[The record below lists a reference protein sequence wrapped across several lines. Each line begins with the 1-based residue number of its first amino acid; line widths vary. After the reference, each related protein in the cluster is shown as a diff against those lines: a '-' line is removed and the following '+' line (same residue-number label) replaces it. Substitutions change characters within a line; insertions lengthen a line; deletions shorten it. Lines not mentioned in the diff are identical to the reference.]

1 MVQSELFSNFTSSC
15 VDSLISLKCHCAAYY
30 TCSLAKFI
38 NVLLDFCRMAEAAED
53 VLEWQVKQLN
63 KVLCLWLSGR
73 LQDKRQ
79 G

>member
-1 MVQSELFSNFTSSC
+1 MNFFPTSSIC
-15 VDSLISLKCHCAAYY
+15 VDSLFSPKCHFVASY